1 MVEVI
6 NCNYARVA
14 IRHFSS
20 KRLPSSRRF
29 PKGIKPKILADYNHH
44 FTDNENLKGTYSLA
58 SRKFPIICQH
68 FNRRWNTTE
77 VREEY
82 LTTFSVTA
90 WKKLSP
96 EEKRQHTLQKCKACE
111 TQFQVLSAAFPCKLG
126 NKKKP
131 LIFFNKKDLLSPTR
145 FGRKA
150 LQELNT
156 LTEEN
161 FGKPIQDVLIDTPR
175 SRLSKKP
182 TSDERKRERRRVE
195 REVRDDMQRDKDEH
209 GDQLV
214 MQNRISWNAYNR
226 IRKTEGLAATPKRK
240 CQGDEDLPTEK
251 KGSMA
256 ATWRTWLSMQTNSYM
271 KPAPGHQQNGSTGR
285 SLEKGMA

>member
-96 EEKRQHTLQKCKACE
+96 EEKRQH
-111 TQFQVLSAAFPCKLG
+111 
-126 NKKKP
+126 
-131 LIFFNKKDLLSPTR
+131 IYPTKVQSMR
-145 FGRKA
+145 
-150 LQELNT
+150 N
-156 LTEEN
+156 
-161 FGKPIQDVLIDTPR
+161 PISSI
-175 SRLSKKP
+175 
-182 TSDERKRERRRVE
+182 E
-195 REVRDDMQRDKDEH
+195 
-209 GDQLV
+209 
-214 MQNRISWNAYNR
+214 
-226 IRKTEGLAATPKRK
+226 
-240 CQGDEDLPTEK
+240 CCF
-251 KGSMA
+251 
-256 ATWRTWLSMQTNSYM
+256 SMQTW
-271 KPAPGHQQNGSTGR
+271 QQDKN
-285 SLEKGMA
+285 L

>member
-1 MVEVI
+1 MGEVI

-14 IRHFSS
+14 VRHFSN
-20 KRLPSSRRF
+20 KHLPSSRRF
-29 PKGIKPKILADYNHH
+29 PKGSIPKILADYNHH
-44 FTDNENLKGTYSLA
+44 FAGNENLKGTYSLA
-58 SRKFPIICQH
+58 SRKFPTISQR
-68 FNRRWNTTE
+68 FNRRWNPKE

-90 WKKLSP
+90 WKKLSL
-96 EEKRQHTLQKCKACE
+96 EEKQQHTLHKCKACE
-111 TQFQVLSAAFPCKLG
+111 TQYQALSAAFPCKLG

-131 LIFFNKKDLLSPTR
+131 LIFFNEKDLLSPTR

-161 FGKPIQDVLIDTPR
+161 FAKPVQDVLIDTPR

-195 REVRDDMQRDKDEH
+195 REVRDDIQKDKDEH

-214 MQNRISWNAYNR
+214 MRNRISWNAYNR
-226 IRKTEGLAATPKRK
+226 IRKTEGLVATPKRK
-240 CQGDEDLPTEK
+240 CRRDEDLPTEK
-251 KGSMA
+251 KRKHG
-256 ATWRTWLSMQTNSYM
+256 MQQHEE
-271 KPAPGHQQNGSTGR
+271 PGH
-285 SLEKGMA
+285 